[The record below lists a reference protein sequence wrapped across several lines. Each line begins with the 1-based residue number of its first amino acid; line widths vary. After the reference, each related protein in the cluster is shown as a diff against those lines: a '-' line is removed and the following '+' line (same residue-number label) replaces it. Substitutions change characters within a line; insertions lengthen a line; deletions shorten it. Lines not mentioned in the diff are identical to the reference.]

1 MRFLTFIIIIINIFL
16 KPLIGQD
23 LNNQKIK
30 ISIRQEC
37 YPGPNPIFTYKVS
50 GKRFTIEKTKY
61 IIRESIKVTDDIYT
75 LKLNKTQE
83 DSLKIIL
90 SKIDLTKFE
99 SSYTSAILDGIAWDF
114 NLTQARRT
122 SPKSGKSSTETKRRI
137 FRPQTSRHGLRI
149 SDFGLRAFLRTPSST
164 DTTPRPK

>member
-114 NLTQARRT
+114 NLRSIYGTKKISLWNYYLPEFGSILDFLNRQL
-122 SPKSGKSSTETKRRI
+122 PKDKR
-137 FRPQTSRHGLRI
+137 FI
-149 SDFGLRAFLRTPSST
+149 SFDLLGIRKNF
-164 DTTPRPK
+164 KEK